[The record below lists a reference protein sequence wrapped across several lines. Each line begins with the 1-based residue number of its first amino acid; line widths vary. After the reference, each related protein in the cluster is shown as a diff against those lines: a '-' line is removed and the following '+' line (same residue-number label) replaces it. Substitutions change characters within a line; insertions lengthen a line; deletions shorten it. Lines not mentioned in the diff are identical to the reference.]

1 MTEES
6 KRKLARELE
15 KVPVEETKIIEHDGP
30 HVKHIR
36 LA

>member
-15 KVPVEETKIIEHDGP
+15 KVPVEETMIIEHEWP
-30 HVKHIR
+30 HIKHNR
-36 LA
+36 PA

>member
-15 KVPVEETKIIEHDGP
+15 KVPVEETIIIEHDGP
-30 HVKHIR
+30 YIKHKR